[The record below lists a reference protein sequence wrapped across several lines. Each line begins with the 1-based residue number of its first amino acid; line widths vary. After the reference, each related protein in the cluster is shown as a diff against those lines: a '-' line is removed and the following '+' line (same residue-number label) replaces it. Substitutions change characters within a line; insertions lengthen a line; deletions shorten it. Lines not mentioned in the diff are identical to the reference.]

1 MQLNFVFL
9 TESVNGKGVAVKGE
23 VHRFASLDGKHED
36 TKQNYSHPIS
46 RLSRS
51 RRKTKKTYQEVN
63 QIENSSHLC
72 QIQLG

>member
-36 TKQNYSHPIS
+36 TKQNYFHPFPVCPAPVERQKNIS
-46 RLSRS
+46 GGKS
-51 RRKTKKTYQEVN
+51 N
-63 QIENSSHLC
+63 
-72 QIQLG
+72 

>member
-36 TKQNYSHPIS
+36 TKQKYFHPFPVCPASVERQKNIS
-46 RLSRS
+46 GGRS
-51 RRKTKKTYQEVN
+51 N
-63 QIENSSHLC
+63 
-72 QIQLG
+72 

>member
-1 MQLNFVFL
+1 MQLNVVFL

-23 VHRFASLDGKHED
+23 VHRIASLDGKHVD

-51 RRKTKKTYQEVN
+51 RRKT
-63 QIENSSHLC
+63 ENTSGGKSN
-72 QIQLG
+72 

>member
-23 VHRFASLDGKHED
+23 VHRIASLDGKHVD
-36 TKQNYSHPIS
+36 TKQNCSHPLS

-51 RRKTKKTYQEVN
+51 RRKT
-63 QIENSSHLC
+63 ENISGGRSN
-72 QIQLG
+72 